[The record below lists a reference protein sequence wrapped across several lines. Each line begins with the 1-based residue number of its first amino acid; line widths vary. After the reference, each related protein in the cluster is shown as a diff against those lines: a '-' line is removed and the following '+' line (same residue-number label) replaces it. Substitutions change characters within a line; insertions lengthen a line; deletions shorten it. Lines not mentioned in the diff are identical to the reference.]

1 MPHSSISL
9 INDISLLHD
18 IYQYQ
23 GGMDFA
29 NNDKYTTGGGY
40 GHLGMSVG
48 GSGGSGSDPF
58 GGSFSGNIPGT

>member
-1 MPHSSISL
+1 
-9 INDISLLHD
+9 
-18 IYQYQ
+18 
-23 GGMDFA
+23 MDFA